1 LANREWSLVF
11 FTTLAQWSVGIM
23 LWFTWAGFF
32 SPAANPGFVTGPGL
46 HNPALLALIL
56 IGSAMLSSFLH
67 LGNPAN
73 APRALNNLSGSWL
86 SREILAIGAFSLSLV
101 GVLITAWQL
110 GNPTYLKYLMVLSSM
125 CGLVL
130 LWMMIRVYVMPT
142 IPPWNSWH
150 TPVSFVFSALNL
162 GLVTLL
168 GFHASAVARMDGQ
181 VMNWLM
187 VCLMLS
193 LFAVAA
199 TGFLHQFQLQ
209 KLNTGMDGPVYDHGP
224 FYRVF
229 LFRMALLI
237 LAFGAVFIILL
248 RTGLLGE
255 TSYFAW
261 LYPVAALVV
270 LQELSGRLLFYSSY
284 FRLGV

>member
-1 LANREWSLVF
+1 
-11 FTTLAQWSVGIM
+11 M

-32 SPAANPGFVTGPGL
+32 STAANLNFVTGPGL

-193 LFAVAA
+193 LFVVAA